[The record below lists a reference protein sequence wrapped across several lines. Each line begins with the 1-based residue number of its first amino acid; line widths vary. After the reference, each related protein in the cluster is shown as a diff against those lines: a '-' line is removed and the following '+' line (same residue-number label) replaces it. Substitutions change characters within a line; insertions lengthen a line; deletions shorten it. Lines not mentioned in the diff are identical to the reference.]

1 MSIFKKHEI
10 GMLKNL
16 SDFQRELYFPY
27 DKPIQFNKIL
37 QKVVFERL
45 DYYINHINIIRQ
57 KYDEEETYKFCML
70 DWACVD
76 KDDYYVM
83 IQHCKR
89 CSLEMIYNIIRKNY
103 NYCSIARLDCIILT
117 SFLLSIKILFGYD
130 GVSYNLFDTYKP
142 LLNGVSFKRMINTKP
157 HICFKDEY
165 YLYNGMRIYLYK
177 KMEIEILINE
187 NFNICRKVR
196 LRIGDI
202 V

>member
-37 QKVVFERL
+37 QTVVLERL
-45 DYYINHINIIRQ
+45 DYYINHINYIRQ
-57 KYDEEETYKFCML
+57 KYDKEKTYNFYML

-130 GVSYNLFDTYKP
+130 SVSYNLFNTYKR
-142 LLNGVSFKRMINTKP
+142 LLNGVSYKSMINTKP
-157 HICFKDEY
+157 NICFKDDY
-165 YLYNGMRIYLYK
+165 YLSYEKCNYLYR